1 MTQSNQYPE
10 IQKLQ
15 NRTLIPCGIQQK
27 QSTDEEGITTNY
39 YEYTLIKKPLNLPV
53 NIGNIK
59 AAVCEGINAKRDE
72 MQSLPLEYTFPDGA
86 GHIQRRG
93 QEDERNIQGIASAAI
108 SLALADNTID
118 KVHFTDE
125 ENVKHLMTGQEG
137 MTFGVFVFNN
147 YAANQDNARQ
157 HKNVVN
163 GLTTI
168 EDIISYDFSIGW
180 VSTA

>member
-1 MTQSNQYPE
+1 MTQSNQFPE

-27 QSTDEEGITTNY
+27 QSTDEEGVIRDY

-53 NIGNIK
+53 DIKNIK
-59 AAVCEGINAKRDE
+59 TAVCEAINAKRDE
-72 MQSLPLEYTFPDGA
+72 MQSKPLEYTFPDGA

-93 QEDERNIQGIASAAI
+93 QEDERNIQGVASAA
-108 SLALADNTID
+108 LALVLAKNTKD

-125 ENVKHLMTGQEG
+125 ENIKHYMKGKEG
-137 MTFGVFVFNN
+137 IEFGLIVQQN

-157 HKNVVN
+157 HKDVVN
-163 GLTTI
+163 TLTTI
-168 EDIISYDFSIGW
+168 EDITKYDYSTGW
-180 VSTA
+180 V